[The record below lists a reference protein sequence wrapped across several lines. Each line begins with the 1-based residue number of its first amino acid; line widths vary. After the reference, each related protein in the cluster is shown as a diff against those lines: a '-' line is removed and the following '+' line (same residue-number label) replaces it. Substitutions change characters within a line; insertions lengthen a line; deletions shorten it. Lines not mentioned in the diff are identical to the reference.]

1 MEALKKYLYQRKISQ
16 GKAKHQPSDEVNV
29 QKASKIGIIFD
40 ATQLAIRQPVI
51 NFKKY
56 LMDKGFRVKLLGYIN
71 EKIESISFPFD
82 YFSLK
87 DVNFHYV
94 PEGDNVRLFLSEQF
108 DILMN
113 LDLED
118 ALPLHYIAAV
128 ANAGLKVGAPS
139 PEHAHYDLMIET
151 GHERSVDAFI
161 KEIRKTLN
169 KIQ

>member
-16 GKAKHQPSDEVNV
+16 GKANQKPPGEINV

-40 ATQLAIRQPVI
+40 ATQLDIRQPVI

-56 LMDKGFRVKLLGYIN
+56 LIDKGFRVKLLGFIN

-94 PEGDNVRLFLSEQF
+94 PDGDNVRLFLSEHF

-118 ALPLHYIAAV
+118 ALPIHYIAAV

-139 PEHAHYDLMIET
+139 PEHEHYDLMIET
-151 GHERSVDAFI
+151 GTERNVDAFI
-161 KEIRKTLN
+161 HEVRKTLN